1 MTAEIASD
9 TYPAIEIGLYRS
21 IPAIEIGVNLK
32 RSRRTRSRSEGIV
45 A

>member
-9 TYPAIEIGLYRS
+9 TYQRLRFGLYRS
-21 IPAIEIGVNLK
+21 IPAIEIGCELETIP
-32 RSRRTRSRSEGIV
+32 RTRSRSEGIV